1 MPVITKGIHKQLV
14 CVCACVC
21 VCVSAC
27 MYYKPKL
34 PLKNALGVTLTLS
47 RLKPCPRPVFI
58 SGITLRQTT
67 WNTAATKSGCCKTF
81 LTSLSVAD
89 FHGNNCIVSV
99 DSDPRF
105 IWLLHVIQDE
115 VVDDCH
121 LKQHTTPYAVSP
133 PLILWFALSRR
144 HLPLDLCKHNKHW
157 CDP

>member
-1 MPVITKGIHKQLV
+1 MPVITRGIHKQLV

-81 LTSLSVAD
+81 LTSLSVAN
-89 FHGNNCIVSV
+89 FHGNNCIVLECRQWPEVYLAVACHTGWSGGRLPSETTHHSLCCFPSPHSLV
-99 DSDPRF
+99 CIIKKTLAFRF
-105 IWLLHVIQDE
+105 VQ
-115 VVDDCH
+115 
-121 LKQHTTPYAVSP
+121 T
-133 PLILWFALSRR
+133 
-144 HLPLDLCKHNKHW
+144 
-157 CDP
+157 